1 MTNKIM
7 RNNSLYNINQNKIAE
22 DQLNNQMTN
31 QSKIVR
37 PSDDPVVA
45 IRALRLRTNVT
56 NITQYHDKNA
66 DDADKWLTVT
76 QDALGTIGDVLNS
89 LYQQATSASNKY
101 LTSDDLE
108 IHLTQME
115 SLTDEFY
122 ASGNV
127 DYAGRYVFSGYRTDT
142 AITFSATDIAQ
153 MEKNPVS
160 YQINEEMGYED
171 ISTINYTNY
180 DVLSKGLTAVGATAD
195 ESYEQYVTN
204 TDLYRFRLSYDA
216 LDDVTLSFRD
226 ANGKTLEVA
235 DPTTPGATVDIQSLI
250 TKYDTADEAY
260 AKVASGDEKGIAY
273 IPSTGEL
280 VFGKDVYDS
289 FKEGDSFTITYDKSD
304 WQEGDIN
311 PVHYFKC
318 VETTQDGAGNV
329 TSTISYNNPPEDQN
343 IYYDVG
349 YNQNIQVNTLTGE
362 VFTHNVRRDMDDLQ
376 YCLKE
381 LKGIETTKSDIES
394 KMAEVEEGSSEYEDY
409 QKQLEAVDKA
419 ETYIRDS
426 IQTKFE
432 NQITQYQNYI
442 DDTNVAIT
450 KNATRGSR
458 LDLITTRLEN
468 QKTTFKELQ
477 SNNED
482 IDVTEVAVELSSAE
496 LTYQAALM
504 ATSKIMQSNLMNY
517 I

>member
-1 MTNKIM
+1 M
-7 RNNSLYNINQNKIAE
+7 RNNSLYNINLNKIAE

-101 LTSDDLE
+101 KTSDDLE

-153 MEKNPVS
+153 MKNNPVS
-160 YQINEEMGYED
+160 YQINEEIGYED

-204 TDLYRFRLSYDA
+204 TDLYRFRLSYDG
-216 LDDVTLSFRD
+216 LDDGVPTL
-226 ANGKTLEVA
+226 
-235 DPTTPGATVDIQSLI
+235 TTTGSTALPAI

-260 AKVASGDEKGIAY
+260 AKVASGDETGIAY

-280 VFGKDVYDS
+280 VFSKDVYDS

-318 VETTQDGAGNV
+318 VETTQDGNGNV

-381 LKGIETTKSDIES
+381 LKGIETTKSDIET
-394 KMAEVEEGSSEYEDY
+394 KMAEVEEGSPDYEDY
-409 QKQLEAVDKA
+409 QKRLEAVDKA
-419 ETYIRDS
+419 ENFIRDS